1 MCVWCVVR
9 YASRSAFLTV
19 YHYVVLEPARK
30 GVDLQSPSGSCGRTS
45 LSGGQRSLQANIF
58 SAIFP
63 FFSFVLLLL
72 LSNISLIDFL
82 HSELSLTD
90 QLAAIGSLGSNLCLI
105 ALCYMAVEAPSLLHL
120 LLLPVSLS
128 HLELLLFSFGFF

>member
-1 MCVWCVVR
+1 MCGVR

-19 YHYVVLEPARK
+19 YHYVVLEATRK
-30 GVDLQSPSGSCGRTS
+30 GVDLLSASCTS

-63 FFSFVLLLL
+63 FFCCSFCSP

-82 HSELSLTD
+82 QSKLSLTD

-105 ALCYMAVEAPSLLHL
+105 VIWYMAVKGSFPIASASASASSASSSCCSLPS
-120 LLLPVSLS
+120 
-128 HLELLLFSFGFF
+128 

>member
-1 MCVWCVVR
+1 MGRWWQDTVGVCVCVRCAVR

-30 GVDLQSPSGSCGRTS
+30 GVDLLSPSASCGRTS

-63 FFSFVLLLL
+63 FFFVR
-72 LSNISLIDFL
+72 F
-82 HSELSLTD
+82 
-90 QLAAIGSLGSNLCLI
+90 AA
-105 ALCYMAVEAPSLLHL
+105 AAV
-120 LLLPVSLS
+120 
-128 HLELLLFSFGFF
+128 